1 MILSRSIRSI
11 RGMNDYFFVDT
22 LYLRKIE
29 CILNKILCLYNFSEI
44 KLPLI
49 EYYDLFKCAIGS
61 ITDIIEKEIY
71 VFSDRSNN
79 NIALRPEGTV
89 GCVRAIIENG
99 LFYSLPCRFWYN
111 GPMFRYE
118 RPQKGRYRQ
127 FYQFGMEVIGISGPE
142 AEVELILICNR
153 LWKKL
158 GLNNKLFLEI
168 NTIGSLISRR
178 TYLGVLKDFL
188 LNKKSFFDNFLWEKI
203 IRNPLIVFDIKDLSI
218 VELMKDA
225 PILNDYIDD
234 VSISHFKELCLILDS
249 FCIKYTI
256 NYKLVRGLDYYN
268 NTVFEWFTND
278 LGAQNTVCA
287 GGRYDGLF
295 KKLSKYDFPGIGCAI
310 GLDRLLLL
318 FKDMDIIFNKF
329 KSKSIRIIG
338 VNDIRVFC
346 IHLAEKLRDL
356 FFDLKLSIYID
367 NKITKIS
374 KYYTRAKKN
383 NIDIILFIDKNYLKQ
398 NTFFMCD
405 LKFDIKRMLSYDD
418 FIQYLK
424 NVFKYY

>member
-1 MILSRSIRSI
+1 
-11 RGMNDYFFVDT
+11 MNDYFFVDT
-22 LYLRKIE
+22 LYLQKIE
-29 CILNKILCLYNFSEI
+29 CVLKEILCLYNFSEI

-71 VFSDRSNN
+71 IFSDRSNN

-99 LFYSLPCRFWYN
+99 LFHSLPCRFWYS

-127 FYQFGMEVIGISGPE
+127 FYQFGMEIVGISGPE

-153 LWKKL
+153 LWEKL
-158 GLNNKLFLEI
+158 GINDKLFLEI
-168 NTIGSLISRR
+168 NTIGSLISRKI
-178 TYLGVLKDFL
+178 YFDVLKKFL
-188 LNKKSFFDNFLWEKI
+188 LNKKSFFDNILWKKI
-203 IRNPLIVFDIKDLSI
+203 IRNPLILFDSKDPSI
-218 VELMKDA
+218 FELIKDA

-234 VSISHFKELCLILDS
+234 VSILHFKELCLILDS

-256 NYKLVRGLDYYN
+256 NHKLVRGLDYYN

-287 GGRYDGLF
+287 GGRYDSLF

-318 FKDMDIIFNKF
+318 FKSMDIIFNKF
-329 KSKSIRIIG
+329 EFKLIRIIG
-338 VNDIRVFC
+338 VNDTRVFC

-356 FFDLKLSIYID
+356 FFNLKLSININ
-367 NKITKIS
+367 NKIIKIN
-374 KYYTRAKKN
+374 KYYTHAKKN
-383 NIDIILFIDKNYLKQ
+383 NIDIILFIDKNYLEK
-398 NTFFMCD
+398 NTFFMYD
-405 LKFDIKRMLSYDD
+405 LKFNIKKMLSCDG

-424 NVFKYY
+424 DVFKYYQ